1 MAQSA
6 RGDDDGIEEG
16 RVNTVNV
23 LQEILAWSADRPT
36 WQRDAL
42 RRLVA
47 TGELSDD
54 DIHALTE
61 ICKGDHGL
69 VEKPEA
75 KLLATEH
82 VPAAGEMAAAV
93 SLASIFH
100 HQGVNALAEDQTLKF
115 NPGLTIVYGDNGAG
129 KTGYIRILKQACR
142 ARGQEA
148 ILGNVISGTAPP
160 RPVVNI
166 NYKVGDEPTP
176 REWAGGD
183 ADEYISR
190 VSIFDTQCAAVYL
203 NERTDVAFLP
213 FGLDL
218 FDKLVKACRAVRMRL
233 ESEQRALNTNALAP
247 IIPLIPAGTV
257 AAKLAGSITS
267 LTKPEAVKAVTR
279 LTAEEQARLTFLEKS
294 LQDLQANDPQKLIA
308 QLTIRAGRVRALGEH
323 LKVLENAL
331 SDAEVGAV
339 FNVRTEGR
347 RKSEEAK
354 RLREATFPQN
364 LLPGTG
370 SEPWKAM
377 WESSRAFSEQQ
388 AYPEKAFPITEDGAK
403 CVLCQ
408 QDLDHATAHRL
419 KQFEDFITSTTEKE
433 LRQIRDDFARRRNA
447 FISLK
452 TTTDAVQEAI
462 KELRLEHE
470 SKAEAISAAI
480 AQNEKRRAAVAT
492 ALTEDKDLPQDCL
505 ALALA
510 SDEAQSVAAEI
521 DARIKSLRES
531 ANTEARKKL
540 TDEVQELRARVALGK
555 HEQTILDEIE
565 KKKKIA
571 AYGQCIDETKPT
583 AITAKSSQVTKA
595 VVSAKLKQSFKT
607 ELVDNLKF
615 NHVEVV
621 LKEVG
626 GSEGVFYH
634 KLMLT
639 RNPGVD
645 VPKVVSEG
653 EQRCISIAAFFA
665 ELSTAD
671 DPSAIVF
678 DDPVSSLDF
687 EWRSNVAKRLVEES
701 RRRQVI
707 VFTHDVVFLLAL
719 KQYAE
724 ESNIVPL
731 DQHVRRQSKGA
742 GVCADELP
750 WVAMPVRGKIGH
762 LKKCYQAA
770 EKLSRDGN
778 QDAYEHEAKYLYGML
793 REAWERALEEVL
805 LGGVVERYRPSV
817 QTQRLTP
824 LSDITDADCK
834 AVETAMTKCSTWLP
848 GHDKAAAA
856 RAPVPDPVELKKDI
870 EALETWIKSIRDRR
884 NKKVVPITGT
894 SVALAAAADDV

>member
-1 MAQSA
+1 M
-6 RGDDDGIEEG
+6 
-16 RVNTVNV
+16 NV
-23 LQEILAWSADRPT
+23 LQEILAWSAERPT

-54 DIHALTE
+54 DFRALTE

-82 VPAAGEMAAAV
+82 VPIAEGTAVAV

-115 NPGLTIVYGDNGAG
+115 APGLTIVYGDNGAG

-142 ARGQEA
+142 ARGQEE
-148 ILGNVISGTAPP
+148 ILGNVMSGTAPP
-160 RPVVNI
+160 RPVLNI
-166 NYKVGDEPTP
+166 KYKVGDETTL
-176 REWAGGD
+176 REWMGGD

-190 VSIFDTQCAAVYL
+190 VSIFDSQCAAVYL

-218 FDKLVKACRAVRMRL
+218 FDKLVKACRAVRTRL

-247 IIPLIPAGTV
+247 IIPLIPVGTA
-257 AAKLAGSITS
+257 AAKLVGSITS
-267 LTKPEAVKAVTR
+267 LTKLEAVQAVTR
-279 LTAEEQARLTFLEKS
+279 LSTEEQARLALLEKS
-294 LQDLQANDPQKLIA
+294 LQDLQANDPQKLIS
-308 QLTIRAGRVRALGEH
+308 QLTIHAGRVRALGDH
-323 LKVLENAL
+323 LKALENAL
-331 SDAEVGAV
+331 SDTEVGAV

-354 RLREATFPQN
+354 RLREATFPQG
-364 LLPGTG
+364 LLSGTG

-377 WESSRAFSEQQ
+377 WESSRAFSEQY
-388 AYPEKAFPITEDGAK
+388 AYSEKAFPVTEDGAK

-408 QDLDHATAHRL
+408 QDLDHAAAHRL
-419 KQFEDFITSTTEKE
+419 KQFEDFIASTTEKE
-433 LRQIRDDFARRRNA
+433 LRQIRDDFTRRRNV
-447 FISLK
+447 FTSLK

-492 ALTEDKDLPQDCL
+492 ALTEDKDLPQDCP
-505 ALALA
+505 ALAPA
-510 SDEAQSVAAEI
+510 SGEAQSVAVEI

-531 ANTEARKKL
+531 TNTETRRKL
-540 TDEVQELRARVALGK
+540 TDEAQELRARDLLGK

-595 VVSAKLKQSFKT
+595 VVSEKLKQSFKT
-607 ELVDNLKF
+607 ELVNNLKF
-615 NHVEVV
+615 NHVEVE

-639 RNPGVD
+639 RNPGID

-701 RRRQVI
+701 KHRQVI

-724 ESNIVPL
+724 EGNIVPL
-731 DQHVRRQSKGA
+731 DQHVRRHALSA
-742 GVCADELP
+742 GVCSEELP
-750 WVAMPVRGKIGH
+750 WFAMPVNGRMGF
-762 LKKCYQAA
+762 LKNRLQEL
-770 EKLSRDGN
+770 EKLHRDGQ
-778 QDAYEHEAKYLYGML
+778 QDAYDEQAKALYGRL

-805 LGGVVERYRPSV
+805 LNGVILRYRPSIE
-817 QTQRLTP
+817 TNRL
-824 LSDITDADCK
+824 SKIFDITEADYK
-834 AVETAMTKCSTWLP
+834 AVEAGMTKSSAWLI
-848 GHDKAAAA
+848 GHDQAPAA
-856 RAPVPDPVELKKDI
+856 RAPVPSPTELKTDI
-870 EALETWIKSIRDRR
+870 EALEAWVKAIRNRR
-884 NKKVVPITGT
+884 K
-894 SVALAAAADDV
+894 